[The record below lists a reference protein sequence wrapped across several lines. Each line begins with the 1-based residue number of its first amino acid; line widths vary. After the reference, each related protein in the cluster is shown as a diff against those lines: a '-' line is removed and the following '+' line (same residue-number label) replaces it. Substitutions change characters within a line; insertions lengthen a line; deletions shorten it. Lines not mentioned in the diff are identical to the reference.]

1 MKKNLLTNLRW
12 ISAVSRRFARV
23 DRKGRSAVTSTLA
36 TLGICFG
43 VMTLTVVMSVMN
55 GFQMSFIDAILEVS
69 SYHLRA
75 VDVPESQESEL
86 IAACAKDKNITA
98 CVPFYEAQV
107 LMTGEKGGAEA
118 VNVRAADDS
127 IYYDDE
133 GFRRELKM
141 LSGSFDLH
149 DADSIILGS
158 TLARTLGVRVGSTV
172 NLLVMSGGSDVELF
186 SNDRVFTVSGIFTTG
201 YTEINSGYAFVST
214 QAASKYFGS
223 SAKKIWGIKLKKY
236 DSDLRAL
243 NSLSKQLGWLSASE
257 AGVSKPQSKSN
268 SIALPQPQ
276 LLSWRNFNRTFFGAL
291 RIEKNMLL
299 LLVALIFV
307 VVAINIYNGMRR
319 LVFERRTEIA
329 VLSAL
334 GARKSGIKAIFIMR
348 GLFMGTFGALIGVAL
363 GIIISLNTDVVFT
376 AAAKLMYA
384 LQYVW
389 TAITNHQNLQ
399 YVQVNSTYNLYATIP
414 ARVFPGEVT
423 AITLFG
429 ILSPLFASLAASRNV
444 LKMTVSEVLHNE

>member
-1 MKKNLLTNLRW
+1 MKKTLYSSLRW

-23 DRKGRSAVTSTLA
+23 DRKGRSAVTSALA

-55 GFQMSFIDAILEVS
+55 GFQMSFIDSILEVS

-75 VDVPESQESEL
+75 TEIPEDKEEEL
-86 IAACAKDKNITA
+86 LAACKSNKQIRS
-98 CVPFYEAQV
+98 CVPFYESQV
-107 LMTGEKGGAEA
+107 LMTGDKGGAVA
-118 VNVRAADDS
+118 VNVRAADEA
-127 IYYDDE
+127 IYSEDE

-141 LSGSFDLH
+141 LSGSFDFS
-149 DADSIILGS
+149 DPDSIIIGS
-158 TLARTLGVRVGSTV
+158 SLARNLGVRTGSTV

-186 SNDRVFTVSGIFTTG
+186 SSDRVFTVRGIFTTG
-201 YTEINSGYAFVST
+201 YSEINSGYAFVGT
-214 QAASKYFGS
+214 EAASRYFGS
-223 SAKKIWGIKLKKY
+223 SAKKIWGIKLNKY
-236 DSDLRAL
+236 DDDLKAITGLRNQLDWL
-243 NSLSKQLGWLSASE
+243 NSSVSSSAS
-257 AGVSKPQSKSN
+257 ASMSGPQ
-268 SIALPQPQ
+268 IQ
-276 LLSWRNFNRTFFGAL
+276 SWRNFNRTFFGAL

-334 GARKSGIKAIFIMR
+334 GARKGGIKSIFIMR
-348 GLFMGTFGALIGVAL
+348 GFIMGTAGALAGVLL

-376 AAAKLMYA
+376 AAAKLMYGI
-384 LQYVW
+384 QYLV
-389 TAITNHQNLQ
+389 TAITDRQNLQ
-399 YVQVNSTYNLYATIP
+399 YVQVNSSYNLYASIP
-414 ARVFPGEVT
+414 ARIFPGEVV

-429 ILSPLFASLAASRNV
+429 IFSPLIASWAASRNV

>member
-1 MKKNLLTNLRW
+1 MNKMNSQNKTTFITNLRW
-12 ISAVSRRFARV
+12 ISTVSRRFARV
-23 DRKGRSAVTSTLA
+23 DRKGRSAVTSRLA

-43 VMTLTVVMSVMN
+43 VMTLIVVMSVMN

-75 VDVPESQESEL
+75 VEVPESEESAL
-86 IAACAKDKNITA
+86 ISACDADKHISA
-98 CVPFYEAQV
+98 CVPFYDAQA
-107 LMTGEKGGAEA
+107 LMTGEKGGAVA
-118 VNVRAADDS
+118 VNLRAADES

-133 GFRRELKM
+133 GFKKELRM
-141 LSGSFDLH
+141 LSGDFDLSEK
-149 DADSIILGS
+149 DSIILGS
-158 TLARTLGVRVGSTV
+158 SLARTIGARVGSSV
-172 NLLVMSGGSDVELF
+172 NLLVMSGGSDVDLF
-186 SNDRVFTVSGIFTTG
+186 SSDRLFTVTGIFTTG
-201 YTEINSGYAFVST
+201 YNEINTSYAFVNMDS
-214 QAASKYFGS
+214 AKRYFGS

-236 DSDLRAL
+236 DADLRAISSLKEKLPDL
-243 NSLSKQLGWLSASE
+243 N
-257 AGVSKPQSKSN
+257 
-268 SIALPQPQ
+268 
-276 LLSWRNFNRTFFGAL
+276 LLSWRTFNRTFFGAL

-334 GARKSGIKAIFIMR
+334 GARRNGIKSIFIMR
-348 GLFMGTFGALIGVAL
+348 GLIMGTVGALIGLLL
-363 GIIISLNTDVVFT
+363 GLIISLNTDIVFT
-376 AAAKLMYA
+376 GAAKIMYA
-384 LQYVW
+384 IQYLV
-389 TAITNHQNLQ
+389 TAITDRQNLE
-399 YVQVNSTYNLYATIP
+399 YVQINSSYNLYASIP
-414 ARVFPGEVT
+414 ARVFPGEVI

>member
-1 MKKNLLTNLRW
+1 MKKENNFIKNFRW

-75 VDVPESQESEL
+75 VDVLPEEEPAL
-86 IAACAKDKNITA
+86 IAACQSDKHIR
-98 CVPFYEAQV
+98 CCLPFYEAQA
-107 LMTGEKGGAEA
+107 LMTGEKGGALA
-118 VNVRAADDS
+118 VNVRAAGET
-127 IYYDDE
+127 IYSEDE

-141 LSGSFDLH
+141 LSGKFDFSEP
-149 DADSIILGS
+149 DSIVLGS
-158 TLARTLGVRVGSTV
+158 SLARNLGVRTGSTV

-186 SNDRVFTVSGIFTTG
+186 SSDRLFTVTGIFTTG
-201 YTEINSGYAFVST
+201 YSEINNGYAFVGT
-214 QAASKYFGS
+214 QAAEKYFGS
-223 SAKKIWGIKLKKY
+223 SAKKIWGIKLNRH
-236 DSDLRAL
+236 DDDLRAL
-243 NSLSKQLGWLSASE
+243 N
-257 AGVSKPQSKSN
+257 
-268 SIALPQPQ
+268 ALKKKLPDLNIQT
-276 LLSWRNFNRTFFGAL
+276 WRAFNRTFFGAL

-299 LLVALIFV
+299 LLVTLIFV

-334 GARKSGIKAIFIMR
+334 GAKKNGIKSIFIMR
-348 GLFMGTFGALIGVAL
+348 GFIMGTVGAITGLAL
-363 GIIISLNTDVVFT
+363 GILISLNTDVVFT
-376 AAAKLMYA
+376 GAAKLMYGIQYLITA
-384 LQYVW
+384 L
-389 TAITNHQNLQ
+389 TDRQNLQ
-399 YVQVNSTYNLYATIP
+399 YLQVNSSYALYASIP
-414 ARVFPGEVT
+414 ARVFPGEVA

-429 ILSPLFASLAASRNV
+429 IFSPLIASWAASRNV

>member
-1 MKKNLLTNLRW
+1 MKKNLITQIRW

-23 DRKGRSAVTSTLA
+23 DRKGRSAVTSRLA

-43 VMTLTVVMSVMN
+43 VMTLTVVMSIMN

-75 VDVPESQESEL
+75 VDVPEHLEKNL
-86 IAACAKDKNITA
+86 ISVCAEDKHVAA
-98 CVPFYEAQV
+98 CVPFYESQV
-107 LMTGEKGGAEA
+107 LMTGEKGGAVA
-118 VNVRAADDS
+118 VNVRAADEA
-127 IYYDDE
+127 IYYEDE
-133 GFRRELKM
+133 GFRKQLKM
-141 LSGSFDLH
+141 LSGAFDFS
-149 DADSIILGS
+149 DSDSIILGS
-158 TLARTLGVRVGSTV
+158 SLARNLGVRVGSSV

-186 SNDRVFTVSGIFTTG
+186 SSDRIFTVRGIFTTG
-201 YTEINSGYAFVST
+201 YAEINNSYAFVGT
-214 QAASKYFGS
+214 EAAKKYFGS
-223 SAKKIWGIKLKKY
+223 SAKKIWGIKLHKY
-236 DSDLRAL
+236 DGDLRAIS
-243 NSLSKQLGWLSASE
+243 SLKKE
-257 AGVSKPQSKSN
+257 
-268 SIALPQPQ
+268 LPQINF
-276 LLSWRNFNRTFFGAL
+276 LSWRNFNRTFFGAL

-348 GLFMGTFGALIGVAL
+348 GFIMGTLGALVGVLL
-363 GIIISLNTDVVFT
+363 GLIISLNTDVVFT

-384 LQYVW
+384 IQYLV
-389 TAITNHQNLQ
+389 TAITDRQNLQ
-399 YVQVNSTYNLYATIP
+399 YVQVNSSYNLYATIP

-423 AITLFG
+423 AIALFG
-429 ILSPLFASLAASRNV
+429 ILSPLIASLAASKNV

>member
-1 MKKNLLTNLRW
+1 MGRNFIRNLRW

-55 GFQMSFIDAILEVS
+55 GFQMSFIDAILEIS

-75 VDVPESQESEL
+75 VEVPAEKEVEL
-86 IAACAKDKNITA
+86 LQACKAEKRITA
-98 CVPFYEAQV
+98 CVPFYEAQA
-107 LMTGEKGGAEA
+107 LMTGEKGGAVA
-118 VNVRAADDS
+118 VNLRAADET
-127 IYYDDE
+127 IYKQDE

-141 LSGSFDLH
+141 LSGSFDFSEP
-149 DADSIILGS
+149 DSIVLGN
-158 TLARTLGVRVGSTV
+158 TLARNLGVHVGSSV
-172 NLLVMSGGSDVELF
+172 NLLVISGGSDVELF
-186 SNDRVFTVSGIFTTG
+186 SSDRIFTVSGIFTSG
-201 YTEINSGYAFVST
+201 YNEINNSYAFVGTES
-214 QAASKYFGS
+214 AEKYFGA

-236 DSDLRAL
+236 DDDLKVISLL
-243 NSLSKQLGWLSASE
+243 NKKLGWGKEMDLE
-257 AGVSKPQSKSN
+257 EGTKT
-268 SIALPQPQ
+268 Q
-276 LLSWRNFNRTFFGAL
+276 LLSWRTYNRTFFGAL

-334 GARKSGIKAIFIMR
+334 GARKGGIKSIFIMR
-348 GLFMGTFGALIGVAL
+348 GFIMGTAGALAGVVL
-363 GIIISLNTDVVFT
+363 GILISLNTDIVFT
-376 AAAKLMYA
+376 AAAKLMYGI
-384 LQYVW
+384 QYII
-389 TAITNHQNLQ
+389 TAISDHDNLQ
-399 YVQVNSTYNLYATIP
+399 YVQINSSYNLYASIP

-423 AITLFG
+423 AISLFG
-429 ILSPLFASLAASRNV
+429 VFSPLIASWAASRSV

>member
-1 MKKNLLTNLRW
+1 MKKENNFIKNFRW

-75 VDVPESQESEL
+75 VEVPAEEENAL
-86 IAACAKDKNITA
+86 LEACKADKHVLS
-98 CVPFYEAQV
+98 CHPFYEAQA
-107 LMTGEKGGAEA
+107 LMTGEKGGALA
-118 VNVRAADDS
+118 VNVRAAGEE
-127 IYYDDE
+127 IYSEDQ

-141 LSGSFDLH
+141 LSGRFEFPQ
-149 DADSIILGS
+149 ADSIVLGS
-158 TLARTLGVRVGSTV
+158 TLARNLGVRIGSTV

-186 SNDRVFTVSGIFTTG
+186 SSDRLFTVTGIFTTG
-201 YTEINSGYAFVST
+201 YSEINSGYAFVGT
-214 QAASKYFGS
+214 EAAEKYFGS
-223 SAKKIWGIKLKKY
+223 SAKKIWGIKLKSY
-236 DSDLRAL
+236 DDDLRAVT
-243 NSLSKQLGWLSASE
+243 SLK
-257 AGVSKPQSKSN
+257 KK
-268 SIALPQPQ
+268 LPAVNIM
-276 LLSWRNFNRTFFGAL
+276 SWRSFNRTFFGAL

-334 GARKSGIKAIFIMR
+334 GAKKRGIKSIFIMR
-348 GLFMGTFGALIGVAL
+348 GFIMGTVGALAGVAL
-363 GIIISLNTDVVFT
+363 GILISLNTDLVFT
-376 AAAKLMYA
+376 AAAKLMYGIQYLITA
-384 LQYVW
+384 L
-389 TAITNHQNLQ
+389 TDRQNLQ
-399 YVQVNSTYNLYATIP
+399 YVQVNSSYTLYASIP

-429 ILSPLFASLAASRNV
+429 IFSPLIASWAASRNV

>member
-1 MKKNLLTNLRW
+1 MKKTLYSSLRW

-23 DRKGRSAVTSTLA
+23 DRKGRSAVTSALA

-55 GFQMSFIDAILEVS
+55 GFQMSFIDSILEVS

-75 VDVPESQESEL
+75 TEIPEDKEEEL
-86 IAACAKDKNITA
+86 LAACKSNKQIRS
-98 CVPFYEAQV
+98 CVPFYESQV
-107 LMTGEKGGAEA
+107 LMTGDKGGAVA
-118 VNVRAADDS
+118 VNVRAADEA
-127 IYYDDE
+127 IYFDDE
-133 GFRRELKM
+133 GFRRELNM
-141 LSGSFDLH
+141 LSGSFDFS
-149 DADSIILGS
+149 DPDSIIIGS
-158 TLARTLGVRVGSTV
+158 SLARNLGVRTGSSV

-186 SNDRVFTVSGIFTTG
+186 SSDRVFTVRGIFTTG
-201 YTEINSGYAFVST
+201 YSEINSGYAFVGRE
-214 QAASKYFGS
+214 AASRYFGS
-223 SAKKIWGIKLKKY
+223 SAKKIWGIKLNKY
-236 DSDLRAL
+236 DDDLKAINGLRNQLNWL
-243 NSLSKQLGWLSASE
+243 NSSVSSSAS
-257 AGVSKPQSKSN
+257 ASLTGPQ
-268 SIALPQPQ
+268 IQ
-276 LLSWRNFNRTFFGAL
+276 SWRNFNRTFFGAL

-334 GARKSGIKAIFIMR
+334 GARKGGIKSIFIMR
-348 GLFMGTFGALIGVAL
+348 GFIMGTAGALAGVLL

-376 AAAKLMYA
+376 AAAKLMYGI
-384 LQYVW
+384 QYLV
-389 TAITNHQNLQ
+389 TAITDRQNLQ
-399 YVQVNSTYNLYATIP
+399 YVQVNSSYNLYASIP
-414 ARVFPGEVT
+414 ARIFPGEVV

-429 ILSPLFASLAASRNV
+429 IFSPLIASWAASRNV